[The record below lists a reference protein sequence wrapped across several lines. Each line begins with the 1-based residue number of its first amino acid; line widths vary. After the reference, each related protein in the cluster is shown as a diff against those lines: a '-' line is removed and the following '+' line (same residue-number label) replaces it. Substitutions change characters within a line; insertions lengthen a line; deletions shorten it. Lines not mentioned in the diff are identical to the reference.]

1 MSETNSGM
9 TNPVETFVRVPW
21 PEDKLPLKLKNP
33 KCPICGGALFITGVN
48 ACEQEDNGD
57 WIASEIDI
65 DCENEPD
72 IDSDDWEDWHK
83 WHYSQPYID
92 WLPIDRQ
99 ILRAVQKRYYFAP

>member
-9 TNPVETFVRVPW
+9 TNPVETLVRVPW

-72 IDSDDWEDWHK
+72 IDSDEWEDLHR
-83 WHYSQPYID
+83 WHYSQPYTD

-99 ILRAVQKRYYFAP
+99 ILRAVQNRYYFAP

>member
-9 TNPVETFVRVPW
+9 TNPVETLVRVPW

-72 IDSDDWEDWHK
+72 IDSDEWEDWHR
-83 WHYSQPYID
+83 WHYSQPYTD

-99 ILRAVQKRYYFAP
+99 ILRAVQNRYYFAP

>member
-9 TNPVETFVRVPW
+9 TNPVETLVRVPW

-72 IDSDDWEDWHK
+72 IDSDEWEDWHR
-83 WHYSQPYID
+83 WHYGQPYTD

>member
-9 TNPVETFVRVPW
+9 TNPVETLVRVPW

-48 ACEQEDNGD
+48 ACEQDDNGD

-72 IDSDDWEDWHK
+72 IDSDEWEDWHR
-83 WHYSQPYID
+83 WHYSQPYTD

-99 ILRAVQKRYYFAP
+99 ILRAVQNRYYFAP